1 MKILIFKKLTD
12 LHKYCAYLFIE
23 QIRTKPNSVLGF
35 ATGVSPIET
44 YKLLIED
51 HRQNGTSWDKITT
64 FNLDEFVGID
74 QDHPEAF
81 IKQMKTNLFD
91 HVNVPA
97 SQINIPNS
105 KAPDLDQEV
114 KLYEQKI
121 AENPIDLQYI
131 SIGINGHMAYNEPG
145 TPFSSSTHVTN
156 LTDET
161 IIDMVNKQD
170 SYIYNLKLA
179 DIPKTVFFSKDLEN
193 FHFYNEIRC
202 LIGSHTY
209 EDQEYCQKNKN
220 QSGEPVPRVYFSN
233 TWYYTKG
240 LKKVVV
246 AFENFNDTEK
256 CEFSISYPTVFRK
269 IFKSVE
275 KLKEIE
281 SLIIKEI
288 KESVPYAKPK
298 NLANYHEK
306 IFDFLSK
313 RYEYNSEYV
322 DINKPY
328 LGQNVENIYN
338 LLLKQG
344 YNFGEKT
351 RIQPIQNVFTFETY
365 ENLLKKFEKYGIKKL
380 DLNIENRDKFILSW
394 FDKFGPEYR
403 KFCINLFGKKGQFYY
418 DNLNKWTNKIEFI
431 YLLQILFGPRYYF
444 PTENV
449 DLDEPD
455 YFILPSWAKLKLEN
469 FQIFYFGGQ
478 EYGLFDEIISQFDS
492 KKPVFWFKPY
502 YRSAYSTNT
511 GWISPIS
518 LKNFILLYVDGQ
530 KIYYWFGHSNLYDD
544 IYQGKYE
551 ILKYYFKQKLVKL
564 EQDIFLRDGKDPAFF
579 VSWPPRQNNL
589 TKNVIGSSME
599 ELILYRDALNKFLKE
614 TDHEF
619 EYFRPFLENT
629 NLYSQQEKELILEKH
644 GPFSWDYDGRTKY
657 YEEIAR
663 VDFRGD
669 KSKKFLEIEG
679 ES

>member
-1 MKILIFKKLTD
+1 MEHQLDLMSKAKKQLKKL
-12 LHKYCAYLFIE
+12 KYLEINIKSRC
-23 QIRTKPNSVLGF
+23 SVESIIQDYDPECEDRSARIPDFLWVYGMDF
-35 ATGVSPIET
+35 CFDAINPIET
-44 YKLLIED
+44 I
-51 HRQNGTSWDKITT
+51 I
-64 FNLDEFVGID
+64 GID
-74 QDHPEAF
+74 
-81 IKQMKTNLFD
+81 
-91 HVNVPA
+91 
-97 SQINIPNS
+97 
-105 KAPDLDQEV
+105 
-114 KLYEQKI
+114 Y
-121 AENPIDLQYI
+121 
-131 SIGINGHMAYNEPG
+131 
-145 TPFSSSTHVTN
+145 
-156 LTDET
+156 
-161 IIDMVNKQD
+161 KQD
-170 SYIYNLKLA
+170 DYVYNLKLA

-193 FHFYNEIRC
+193 FHFYNDIRC
-202 LIGSHTY
+202 LIGSRTY

-220 QSGEPVPRVYFSN
+220 KSGEPVPRVYFSN

-246 AFENFNDTEK
+246 AFENFDDIEK

-288 KESVPYAKPK
+288 KEIVPYAKPK
-298 NLANYHEK
+298 NLSNYHEK

-338 LLLKQG
+338 LLLKEN
-344 YNFGEKT
+344 YNFGKKT
-351 RIQPIQNVFTFETY
+351 QIEPIQNVFTFETY

-380 DLNIENRDKFILSW
+380 DLNIEDRDKFILSW

-431 YLLQILFGPRYYF
+431 YLLQILFGPRYFF

-449 DLDEPD
+449 ELVDPD

-478 EYGLFDEIISQFDS
+478 EYGLFDEIIAQFDS

-502 YRSAYSTNT
+502 YRSAYSTET

-518 LKNFILLYVDGQ
+518 LKNFILLYVHGQ
-530 KIYYWFGHSNLYDD
+530 KIYYWLAHSNLYDD
-544 IYQGKYE
+544 IYQGKYQ
-551 ILKYYFKQKLVKL
+551 ILKYYFKEKLVKL
-564 EQDIFLRDGKDPAFF
+564 EQNIFLRDNQDPQLF
-579 VSWPPRQNNL
+579 VYFPNKNYL
-589 TKNVIGSSME
+589 HKNVIESSTE
-599 ELILYRDALNKFLKE
+599 ELILFRDAIKRYRQE
-614 TDHEF
+614 TPDDYLSFQNFVKNSSFYNE
-619 EYFRPFLENT
+619 
-629 NLYSQQEKELILEKH
+629 QEKKSILEEH
-644 GPFSWDYDGRTKY
+644 FNFSLNSRGKNY
-657 YEEIAR
+657 YFQEIKKT
-663 VDFRGD
+663 DFRGEYSEKARD
-669 KSKKFLEIEG
+669 DEKMFADLFDG
-679 ES
+679 EKLRG